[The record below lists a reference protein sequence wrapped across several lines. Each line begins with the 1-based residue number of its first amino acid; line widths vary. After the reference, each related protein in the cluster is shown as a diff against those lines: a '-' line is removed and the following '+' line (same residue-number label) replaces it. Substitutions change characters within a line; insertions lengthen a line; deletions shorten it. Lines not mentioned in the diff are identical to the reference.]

1 MSHPGV
7 LDWEVGTGSLCALPF
22 WVEGRQ
28 QGALDF
34 TYDPVGNRTQMT
46 STVSA
51 LGTGT
56 TSYSYDANDRLST
69 DTIDANGNTTS
80 SGGVSSGYDFENHMT
95 AYGTT
100 TIVYDGDGNRASET
114 AGGATTKYLVDTVN
128 PTGLPPHG
136 DSS

>member
-1 MSHPGV
+1 MVSYTYDADYRLTKENIQSDPAGNN
-7 LDWEVGTGSLCALPF
+7 
-22 WVEGRQ
+22 
-28 QGALDF
+28 GAVNY
-34 TYDPVGNRTQMT
+34 TQYDPVGNRQVMS
-46 STVSA
+46 STLNAVPS
-51 LGTGT
+51 G
-56 TSYSYDANDRLST
+56 SFSYDANDRLST

-80 SGGVSSGYDFENHMT
+80 SGEVSSLYDFENHMT

-128 PTGLPPHG
+128 PTGLPPRG